1 MAFNLFNLGK
11 KTAMPPV
18 GAGIDPAQNTD
29 ITLSAPV
36 IANLAPDPKESP
48 TTISKNISPQDN
60 NIQDTIA
67 PSAIEVDFSFIK
79 IDDTYV
85 RTLFVTGYPRYVT
98 ANWLSPL
105 INFNHSLDVSM
116 FIYPSDSKDTLE
128 SLRRRIAEMEAEIN
142 TDIQRGKVPRAATE
156 AGLED
161 AKALQSQLVKGA
173 ERFFQF
179 SLYLSI
185 SAETEK
191 DLNTTTSQV
200 QSMLASLLIISKTA
214 SLTMEDAF
222 KSTLPYAKDRLMITR
237 NMDTTSLSTT
247 FPFTSSELSD
257 NKGILYGLN
266 AHNDSLVIFDRFSLE
281 NANMLILATS
291 GAGKSYTVKLE
302 ILRSLMFDTR
312 VIILDP
318 ENEYEMVTKSV
329 GGNYISFSINSPHK
343 INPFQIAKPQ
353 ESTEDEMGYKYL
365 FLMSLLKIMIGE
377 MNPIEEATMNR
388 ALVLTYRQKGITEDP
403 ATHILEAPRMED
415 LYRSLIGME
424 EAVSKTLSA
433 RLERFVMGSIKG
445 IFDQQSNID
454 IDAPITVFSMRDI
467 ADEIRPIVMFNILD
481 FVWTQVRKDLR
492 KRMLVVDEAWY
503 LMRYEDSAKI
513 LQGFV
518 KRARKYYLGV
528 SIISQNV
535 DDFLGSPYGKAIITN
550 SALKML
556 LKQSPAAI
564 NQISEVFYLSQGE
577 KQLLLSA
584 GVGEGI
590 FFAGMNHVAIRIIAS
605 PDEHAL
611 ASTKPAE
618 VLARQKAA
626 ADQKLAESASSLR
639 VSDTSE
645 PKQSP
650 SIEQQ
655 PTV

>member
-11 KTAMPPV
+11 KPPEEIPLPEV
-18 GAGIDPAQNTD
+18 SN
-29 ITLSAPV
+29 SAP
-36 IANLAPDPKESP
+36 N
-48 TTISKNISPQDN
+48 SKDASPQDN

-105 INFNHSLDVSM
+105 INFNHSLDISM
-116 FIYPSDSKDTLE
+116 YVYPSDSKDTLD

-142 TDIQRGKVPRAATE
+142 TDIQRGRVPRAATE

-161 AKALQSQLVKGA
+161 AKSLQSQLVKGA

-214 SLTMEDAF
+214 SLSMEDAF
-222 KSTLPYAKDRLMITR
+222 KSTLPYAKDKLLITR

-291 GAGKSYTVKLE
+291 GAGKSYAVKLE

-343 INPFQIAKPQ
+343 INPFQIAKPK
-353 ESTEDEMGYKYL
+353 ESSEDEMGYKYL

-403 ATHILEAPRMED
+403 TTHILEAPRMED

-424 EAVSKTLSA
+424 ESVSKTLSA

-535 DDFLGSPYGKAIITN
+535 DDFLTSPYGKAIITN

-564 NQISEVFYLSQGE
+564 NQIAEVFYLSQGE

-611 ASTKPAE
+611 ASTKPTE

-626 ADQKLAESASSLR
+626 ADQKLAEDSSSL
-639 VSDTSE
+639 
-645 PKQSP
+645 QSSSVGEAVLESVIPTPAGNP
-650 SIEQQ
+650 SPI
-655 PTV
+655 